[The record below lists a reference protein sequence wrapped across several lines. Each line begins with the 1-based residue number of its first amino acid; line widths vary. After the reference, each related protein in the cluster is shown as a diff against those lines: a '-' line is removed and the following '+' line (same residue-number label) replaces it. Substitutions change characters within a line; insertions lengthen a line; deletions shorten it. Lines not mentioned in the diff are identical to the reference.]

1 MIREMNALAG
11 NGRAFLFIIDFSAE
25 NGFLIP
31 EENLDKR
38 FIRFS
43 FDNNFENKTV
53 AENIEWEIKPVSES
67 EYARKFA
74 FVQQQIRHG
83 NSFLVNLTQPTLVST
98 NLSLKDIYEHGA
110 ARYKL
115 WLKDYFTVLSPE
127 CFVRVTDGKI
137 SSFPMKGTID
147 ATLPEAE
154 NRILNDPKEAAEHAT
169 IVDLIRNDLSVVAS
183 NVEVKR
189 YRYVEKIRT
198 NKGEIL
204 QVSSEISGQLP
215 ENFRENLG
223 EIIFGLLPAGSISG
237 APKKK
242 TLEIIA
248 EAEKYDRGFYTGI
261 FGWYDGKN
269 LDSAVMIRFTEKNE
283 NGLVY
288 KSGGGI
294 TFASKMEKEYQE
306 LIQKVYVPVY

>member
-31 EENLDKR
+31 EENLNER

-43 FDNNFENKTV
+43 FDDSFDNKTV
-53 AENIEWEIKPVSES
+53 AGNIEWETEPVSES

-74 FVQQQIRHG
+74 FVQQQIRLG
-83 NSFLVNLTQPTLVST
+83 NSFLVNLTQPTNVST

-115 WLKDYFTVLSPE
+115 WLKDCFTVLSPE
-127 CFVRVTDGKI
+127 CFVRITDGEI